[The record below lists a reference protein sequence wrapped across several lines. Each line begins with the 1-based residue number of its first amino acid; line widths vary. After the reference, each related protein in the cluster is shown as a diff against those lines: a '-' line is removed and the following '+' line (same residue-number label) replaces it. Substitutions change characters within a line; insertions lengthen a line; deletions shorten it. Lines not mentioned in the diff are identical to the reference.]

1 MDDTSIRFRKTTRQG
16 SLDNIAVKLYG
27 TTYLYAHPTIKDRID
42 TDTMFHPWFEF
53 EATSHAF
60 SVIRYDAIQGG
71 VNGGGSGKWKS
82 SSVDIAVLTV
92 DTREFF
98 KEIGFPMEFH
108 LTRLK
113 WVEEEKDKLTG
124 GWGY

>member
-1 MDDTSIRFRKTTRQG
+1 MDDTSIRYLKTTRRG

-27 TTYLYAHPTIKDRID
+27 TTYSSAHPTTRDRID
-42 TDTMFHPWFEF
+42 SDTMFHPWFES
-53 EATSHAF
+53 ETTSTAF
-60 SVIRYDAIQGG
+60 SVKNYHAIEGG

-92 DTREFF
+92 DTTEFF
-98 KEIGFPMEFH
+98 KELGFPMEFH

-113 WVEEEKDKLTG
+113 WVTEEKDKLTG
-124 GWGY
+124 